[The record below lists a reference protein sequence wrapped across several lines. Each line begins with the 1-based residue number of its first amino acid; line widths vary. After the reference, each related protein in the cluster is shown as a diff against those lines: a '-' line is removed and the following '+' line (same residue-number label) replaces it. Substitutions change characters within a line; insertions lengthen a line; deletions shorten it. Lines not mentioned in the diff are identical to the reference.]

1 MRGNITTNEG
11 ALGLGDGDH
20 SGRARAMTSAV
31 TYRSANIWTLLAML
45 GVATATGGCE
55 GRLGVGESAAK
66 DSVKSDSGAAT
77 TKELQLQCEKLS
89 EGLHPGPAPLR
100 RLTRAEY
107 DRTVEDL
114 LDDNSAPGSA
124 FPPEARALGF
134 NGVAEAQTVTSLLV
148 EAYLSAAETLADRAS
163 ADLEGLLGCDAME
176 ADCVED
182 FVARFGGLAYRR
194 PVTEGEA
201 ARLVKVFEW
210 GRDNLNLS
218 EGIQMVLEVL
228 LQSPDFLYRP
238 EFGDE
243 IVEDGIVRLS
253 SYEMATRLSYLFLG
267 SSPDEELRLAAE
279 NNELVSPKQVAFQ
292 ADRLLKDDR
301 ARETFRSFHSQW
313 LNLEA
318 VEHIERDADVYEGY
332 ESNIPKLFRKETEG
346 FIEHVIFENDGSL
359 LTMLTAPYTMANQ
372 QLAEFY
378 GLPALE
384 GEEFQRVTTDAERA
398 GLLTQGSLL
407 AHHAQPLSTSPVH
420 RGKFIREAFFCQFPP
435 APPAD
440 LIIVPPELDADL
452 TTRERYA
459 AHAADVSCANC
470 HKLMDP
476 LGLGLEHFDPVGRYR
491 SKENGHDVDASGEFF
506 ATDIDGKFYGAVELG
521 EGLAGSAQV
530 ATCLTK
536 QWLRFAHGRSE
547 TPEDACTLSEVGEK
561 FESTSY
567 NIPAL
572 VRELTQTDAFLYRE
586 EVKP

>member
-1 MRGNITTNEG
+1 MRGKIRTNVC
-11 ALGLGDGDH
+11 AL
-20 SGRARAMTSAV
+20 SGRARTMTNTAAH
-31 TYRSANIWTLLAML
+31 RSVSGCVLVAML
-45 GVATATGGCE
+45 SVALTTGGCE
-55 GRLGVGESAAK
+55 GRLGTPDPV
-66 DSVKSDSGAAT
+66 SDAPGKTGSGSGLAT
-77 TKELQLQCEKLS
+77 AKELQIQCEEMS
-89 EGLHPGPAPLR
+89 DGLHPGPAPLR

-114 LDDNSAPGSA
+114 LEDDSALGSA

-148 EAYLSAAETLADRAS
+148 EAYLNAAEILADRAS
-163 ADLEGLLGCDAME
+163 ADLDGLLGCDPME
-176 ADCVED
+176 VDCVSD
-182 FVARFGGLAYRR
+182 FVAHFGGLAYRR
-194 PVTEGEA
+194 PLTDAEA
-201 ARLVKVFEW
+201 ARLMTVFEW
-210 GRDNLNLS
+210 GRDNMNVG
-218 EGIQMVLEVL
+218 EGVQMVLEVL

-238 EFGDE
+238 EFGDQV
-243 IVEDGIVRLS
+243 VEDGIVRLS

-267 SSPDEELRLAAE
+267 SSPDQELRRAAD
-279 NNELVSPKQVAFQ
+279 NDELVSGEQVALQ
-292 ADRLLKDDR
+292 ADRLLKDER
-301 ARETFRSFHSQW
+301 ARATFRSFHSQW
-313 LNLEA
+313 LDLEA
-318 VEHIERDADVYEGY
+318 VEHIERDPAVYEGY
-332 ESNIPKLFRKETEG
+332 EPNIPQLFREETES

-359 LTMLTAPYTMANQ
+359 LTMLTAPYTMANR

-378 GLPALE
+378 GLPAPE
-384 GEEFQRVTTDAERA
+384 GEGFQRVTTDAERA

-459 AHAADVSCANC
+459 AHSADASCAGC

-491 SKENGHDVDASGEFF
+491 STENGHEVDASGEFF
-506 ATDIDGKFYGAVELG
+506 DSDIDGEFYGAVELG
-521 EGLAGSAQV
+521 EGLAASAQV

-536 QWLRFAHGRSE
+536 QWLRFAQGRSE
-547 TPEDACTLSEVGEK
+547 TPEDACSLSEVGEK

-567 NIPAL
+567 HIPTL